1 MTKYYIIDFIPSPD
15 WVDMDAGYDI
25 QEVNE
30 KDFYESMQENYE
42 VAKENGD
49 SVPKKRAMMHD
60 FKGEPNHE
68 EAFNAFS
75 FLKLTDM
82 TPQQWGY

>member
-1 MTKYYIIDFIPSPD
+1 MTRYYIIDLIAD
-15 WVDMDAGYDI
+15 DGDEYIWETD
-25 QEVNE
+25 E
-30 KDFYESMQENYE
+30 KDFYDQMEDNYQI
-42 VAKENGD
+42 AKENGD
-49 SVPKKRAMMHD
+49 SVPKHKQMMRGFTQD
-60 FKGEPNHE
+60 NNHE

>member
-1 MTKYYIIDFIPSPD
+1 MTRYYIIDLIADDSD
-15 WVDMDAGYDI
+15 DI
-25 QEVNE
+25 IFETNE
-30 KDFYESMQENYE
+30 KDFYEQMEENYQIAQE
-42 VAKENGD
+42 EGD
-49 SVPKKRAMMHD
+49 RVPEHESMMKAYAAED
-60 FKGEPNHE
+60 NHE

>member
-1 MTKYYIIDFIPSPD
+1 MTRYYIIDLIAD
-15 WVDMDAGYDI
+15 DTDDI
-25 QEVNE
+25 IFETNE
-30 KDFYESMQENYE
+30 KDFYDQMEDNYQI
-42 VAKENGD
+42 AKEEGD
-49 SVPKKRAMMHD
+49 RVPDHEQMVEAYASED
-60 FKGEPNHE
+60 NHE